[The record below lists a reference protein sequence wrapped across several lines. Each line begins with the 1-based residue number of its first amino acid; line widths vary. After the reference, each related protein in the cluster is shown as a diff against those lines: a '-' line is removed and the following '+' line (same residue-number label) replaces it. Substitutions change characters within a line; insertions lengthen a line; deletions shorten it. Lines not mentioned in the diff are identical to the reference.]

1 MNQLENWF
9 CATNF
14 WRRVTQQRLL
24 PWMLDGADLGS
35 SVLELGAGPGAA
47 TPELA
52 RRFSR
57 VTSLEYSAAFARRI
71 LQASRN
77 NLSVEAP
84 GKSTEKQSRGTVS
97 VAGHAENAV
106 GRATEG
112 ENCVTRVV
120 QGDAAQLPF
129 ADESFSCAVA
139 ILMLHHLRSREL
151 QDCALTEIRRVL
163 RPGGIFLA
171 LEIHDGWLQRLI
183 HMRSTFVP
191 VNASAAPAR
200 WTAAGLS
207 RVSVDFLRGAFL
219 LRAQRGAD

>member
-1 MNQLENWF
+1 
-9 CATNF
+9 
-14 WRRVTQQRLL
+14 
-24 PWMLDGADLGS
+24 MLDGADLGS

-77 NLSVEAP
+77 NKSQNNNLSVEAP
-84 GKSTEKQSRGTVS
+84 EKSTATKSRGVES
-97 VAGHAENAV
+97 VAGQAENAV
-106 GRATEG
+106 GRAAHAG
-112 ENCVTRVV
+112 NCVAQVV

-129 ADESFSCAVA
+129 ADESFSCAIA
-139 ILMLHHLRSREL
+139 ILMLHHLHSHEL
-151 QDCALTEIRRVL
+151 QDCALREIRRVL
-163 RPGGIFLA
+163 QPGGVFLA

-191 VNASAAPAR
+191 VNASAAHAR
-200 WTAAGLS
+200 LTAAGFP